1 MDLTRIGIAGTPE
14 LKSFKPIAKKVLDAL
29 KGQDY
34 VVESHTARGLGV
46 KGVPLSDMKVDVIIT
61 VGGDGTLLRTLQAT
75 DRPVLGVNAGIL
87 GFLTEVQPDEVKS
100 AIKRLLSGD
109 YNIDER
115 LKLKTM
121 MDGERLEDAT
131 NEAVLH
137 TAHIAKMRHFE
148 ISIDGKR
155 ATEIRADGL
164 IIATPTGSTSYA
176 MSVGSSI
183 IDPRVDALVIAPI
196 APFRLAARPL
206 VVPAKSKIGVTIKDP
221 KDCIMVIDGQVE
233 FATKGSEKYMFTGS
247 EKKARF
253 ISFRDDFY
261 STLEE
266 KLIASAP
273 ISAQRH

>member
-1 MDLTRIGIAGTPE
+1 MDPTRIGISGTPE
-14 LKSFKPIAKKVLDAL
+14 LKSFKPIAKKVLEAL

-46 KGVPLSDMKVDVIIT
+46 KGVPLADMKVDVIIT
-61 VGGDGTLLRTLQAT
+61 VGGDGTILRTLQGS
-75 DRPVLGVNAGIL
+75 DKPILGVNAGIL
-87 GFLTEVQPDEVKS
+87 GFLTEVQPKDIKP

-121 MDGERLEDAT
+121 MDGKRLEDAT

-148 ISIDGKR
+148 ISIDGTR

-183 IDPRVDALVIAPI
+183 IDPRVDAFVIAPI
-196 APFRLAARPL
+196 APFRLAARPF
-206 VVPAKSKIGVTIKDP
+206 VVPAKSRIGVTIKEP
-221 KDCIMVIDGQVE
+221 RECIMVIDGQVE
-233 FATKGSEKYMFTGS
+233 FVTKGDEKYLFTAS
-247 EKKARF
+247 ERRARF
-253 ISFRDDFY
+253 ISFKDDFY